1 MNMDEVQLS
10 ADPNDDLPSE
20 LLSALEQFV
29 LGVDSDEGS
38 ERLELLVQ
46 ISFEGLSDGSL
57 DALIVRLSELTAGDR
72 RPAKL
77 LPAFIADHLVQVDDK
92 AVALR
97 RWTAFSDIVND
108 YSDLFA
114 DTEKLVGHLVL
125 KHRTSLDL
133 RSLDEQ
139 ALISAHAAIHT
150 GFKTP
155 VSLETGRGKPTNL
168 HR

>member
-29 LGVDSDEGS
+29 LLVDAGEGS
-38 ERLELLVQ
+38 ERLDLLVR

-57 DALIVRLSELTAGDR
+57 DALLARLSELADR
-72 RPAKL
+72 ESHPAKL
-77 LPAFIADHLVQVDDK
+77 LPAFIVDHLVQVDDK

-114 DTEKLVGHLVL
+114 DIEKLVGHLVL
-125 KHRTSLDL
+125 KHGTDLDL
-133 RSLDEQ
+133 RSLDDE
-139 ALISAHAAIHT
+139 AVISAHAAIHR
-150 GFKTP
+150 
-155 VSLETGRGKPTNL
+155 SQDSR
-168 HR
+168 